1 MISIL
6 IPCFDYNA
14 YPLVSNI
21 EKQALMLNINFEI
34 ICIDD
39 GSFSPKNEANQKIN
53 SLTNT
58 KFIESKKNIGRIKN
72 RILLAEK
79 SQYEK
84 LIYIDVDTIP
94 INENYLKNYISF
106 SENASIIFGGS
117 VYKKPENIN
126 SSLKYKFGKFREETN
141 SSLRNKKPYKY
152 ISSSNFMCNKK
163 ILLDVLNKIENVSY
177 GNDYIFSSILKNNH
191 IDILHID
198 NQVVIENIDE
208 NEIFINKTEKA
219 LENLIKNYKNN
230 KIKRHSISILN
241 AYVLLE
247 LFFLKTIFIKITD
260 LIKNIL
266 KNNLSNH
273 NPNLFLFDLYRLRY
287 LCKVKDF

>member
-1 MISIL
+1 
-6 IPCFDYNA
+6 
-14 YPLVSNI
+14 
-21 EKQALMLNINFEI
+21 
-34 ICIDD
+34 
-39 GSFSPKNEANQKIN
+39 
-53 SLTNT
+53 
-58 KFIESKKNIGRIKN
+58 
-72 RILLAEK
+72 
-79 SQYEK
+79 
-84 LIYIDVDTIP
+84 
-94 INENYLKNYISF
+94 
-106 SENASIIFGGS
+106 
-117 VYKKPENIN
+117 
-126 SSLKYKFGKFREETN
+126 
-141 SSLRNKKPYKY
+141 
-152 ISSSNFMCNKK
+152 MCNKK